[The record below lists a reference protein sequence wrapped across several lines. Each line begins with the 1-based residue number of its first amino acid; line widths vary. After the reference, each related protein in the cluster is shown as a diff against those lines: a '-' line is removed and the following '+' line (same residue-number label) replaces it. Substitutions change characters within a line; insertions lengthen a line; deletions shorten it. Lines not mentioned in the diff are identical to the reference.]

1 MTTKDTFNS
10 KQVEFHKQDPLKD
23 QDATRRELF
32 GRMSKAANNFEQRD
46 VVYAAVNLILN
57 AIRQQCPKQKEA
69 EALFDELMAHGKR
82 TLLDQHYFPS
92 GQRRSVYPFHQV
104 IEPPTIDARPKNP
117 SRF

>member
-1 MTTKDTFNS
+1 MSEDTFNNH
-10 KQVEFHKQDPLKD
+10 QVEFHKEDPLKE

-32 GRMSKAANNFEQRD
+32 GRFSKAANTFEQRD

-57 AIRQQCPKQKEA
+57 AIRQQCPKQKDA
-69 EALFDELMAHGKR
+69 EAMFDELMAHGKR

-92 GQRRSVYPFHQV
+92 GQRRSVFPFHQV
-104 IEPPTIDARPKNP
+104 IEPQTIDARPKNP